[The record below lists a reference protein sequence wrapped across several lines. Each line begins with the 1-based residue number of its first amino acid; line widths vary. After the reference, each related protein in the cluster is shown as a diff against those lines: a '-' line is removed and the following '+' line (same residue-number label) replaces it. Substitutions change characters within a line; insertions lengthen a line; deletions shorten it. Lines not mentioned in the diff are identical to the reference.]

1 MHRFRPGPL
10 LLFCLFCSVSA
21 SAQQPTSTTPPPTSD
36 PQAVALVQRS
46 LAALTG
52 GVAITDVTLTGSAHR
67 IAGSDDETGTATLE
81 ASAAGDSKVSLNF
94 PSGARTEIRNH
105 SSLPLPGSLPSGAP
119 AEAAQMPQVV
129 GAWVG
134 PDGSIHPMAGHNVM
148 TDAAWFFPALT
159 LERLAASQSYI
170 LAYVGQETHDG
181 VAVLHISAVQ
191 PYSPPP
197 GSGSAT
203 NVPLLEVP
211 PAQLIAHLSQMDLF
225 IDPNSLLPIAL
236 DFNQH
241 PDNNA
246 LLDIPVE
253 IRFSGYQSNNGVAV
267 PMHVQKYLNNVLA
280 LDLQFTSAA
289 TDSGLSS
296 SAFAIQ

>member
-1 MHRFRPGPL
+1 MRMPRPPVL
-10 LLFCLFCSVSA
+10 LLACLAFPA
-21 SAQQPTSTTPPPTSD
+21 ALLAQESTTTSTPTSD

-52 GVAITDVTLTGSAHR
+52 GVAVTDVTLTGSAHR
-67 IAGSDDETGTATLE
+67 IAGSDNETGTATLE
-81 ASAAGDSKVSLNF
+81 AIFAGDSRVELGF
-94 PSGARTEIRNH
+94 ASGNRIEIRNH
-105 SSLPLPGSLPSGAP
+105 SALPLPGSLPPGVP
-119 AEAAQMPQVV
+119 AAAAQMPQAL
-129 GAWVG
+129 GAWIG
-134 PDGSIHPMAGHNVM
+134 PDGSTHPMAGHNVM

-197 GSGSAT
+197 GTSSAT

-211 PAQLIAHLSQMDLF
+211 PTQLIAHLTQMDLF
-225 IDPNSLLPIAL
+225 VDPNSLLPVAL

-241 PDNNA
+241 PDSNA

-289 TDSGLSS
+289 TNSGLSS